1 MADGSVTRRH
11 ALVATAALAP
21 ALAAAQGIPV
31 APSLDA
37 YKREQLLGISGAVA
51 AEQTAMVAF
60 EAIANGGLLDAR
72 TTATMR
78 VVLDHATQ
86 HADVLGQTLKSEL
99 GHDPP
104 LAPTRAAIRGLS
116 GLHRQRDALKLAVQL
131 LERAIGTHVQTVR
144 QTLDATLLK
153 AITGIVGSD
162 AQSLVL
168 LRQLLHTEPVPAAFE
183 RGAA

>member
-1 MADGSVTRRH
+1 MTRRE
-11 ALVATAALAP
+11 ALRLSAAAAFAPLTAP
-21 ALAAAQGIPV
+21 AASAAVTKDELRKHAAI
-31 APSLDA
+31 
-37 YKREQLLGISGAVA
+37 AVSQSVY

-104 LAPTRAAIRGLS
+104 LAPTRTGIRGLP
-116 GLHRQRDALKLAVQL
+116 GLRRQRDALELAVRL

-168 LRQLLHTEPVPAAFE
+168 LRKLLHTEPVPAAFE

>member
-1 MADGSVTRRH
+1 MTRREVLRRG
-11 ALVATAALAP
+11 AAAALAP
-21 ALAAAQGIPV
+21 LAAPASSAAVTKDELKKHATV
-31 APSLDA
+31 AVS
-37 YKREQLLGISGAVA
+37 QSVH

-78 VVLDHATQ
+78 IVLDHAGQ
-86 HADVLGQTLKSEL
+86 HADVLGEALKSEL

-104 LAPTRAAIRGLS
+104 LAPTRAAIRDLPGLR
-116 GLHRQRDALKLAVQL
+116 RQHDALELAAGL

-144 QTLDATLLK
+144 QTLDARLLK
-153 AITGIVGSD
+153 ALTGIVGSD

-168 LRQLLHTEPVPAAFE
+168 LRQLLHTEPVPSAFE
-183 RGAA
+183 RGAP